1 MKNHEL
7 LFSKGI
13 YLYRGEIMYN
23 SKKCYAIILA
33 GGSGE
38 RFNNSLPKQFQKLA
52 GKTVL
57 EHTIEV
63 FEKDKIIDEIYIIV
77 NPSFRYLI
85 EDIFLKNV
93 YKKVTK
99 ILNGGNTRQESSK
112 IGVFAIPEE
121 NSFVLIHDA
130 VRPFITH
137 KIIRDV
143 IVNLDKYESVDTCI
157 SSSDTIVKRNNNRVV
172 EVPDRKELL
181 LGQTP
186 QGFRTYII
194 KKAYEMY
201 EKDPFQ
207 TTDDCSLILKYSLGN
222 VGIVEGDRFNIKITY
237 PEDLYFADKI
247 FQIRS
252 LESTKEWKRVKEEI
266 HEKVLVVFGGNR
278 GIGKE
283 IIKISNSLG
292 AKTYSFSRKTNV
304 DITDPK
310 AVALVLKN
318 VFDKEGKIDYVVN
331 TAAILN
337 IAPLETK
344 TYEDIVEEIMTNYFG
359 TIVVAKEAIKY
370 LKLSKGSL
378 LFFTSSSYTRGR
390 ELYSVYSSTKA
401 AVVNLMQALANEFE
415 AYGCKVNAINPERTK
430 TEMRRENFGIEDENT
445 LLSPEL
451 VARKSLEVLVS
462 DISGMVIDVNKNS
475 TII

>member
-1 MKNHEL
+1 
-7 LFSKGI
+7 
-13 YLYRGEIMYN
+13 
-23 SKKCYAIILA
+23 
-33 GGSGE
+33 
-38 RFNNSLPKQFQKLA
+38 
-52 GKTVL
+52 
-57 EHTIEV
+57 
-63 FEKDKIIDEIYIIV
+63 
-77 NPSFRYLI
+77 
-85 EDIFLKNV
+85 
-93 YKKVTK
+93 
-99 ILNGGNTRQESSK
+99 
-112 IGVFAIPEE
+112 
-121 NSFVLIHDA
+121 
-130 VRPFITH
+130 
-137 KIIRDV
+137 
-143 IVNLDKYESVDTCI
+143 
-157 SSSDTIVKRNNNRVV
+157 
-172 EVPDRKELL
+172 
-181 LGQTP
+181 
-186 QGFRTYII
+186 
-194 KKAYEMY
+194 MY

-252 LESTKEWKRVKEEI
+252 LESTKEWERVKEEI

-304 DITDPK
+304 DITDHK
-310 AVALVLKN
+310 AVALALKN
-318 VFDKEGKIDYVVN
+318 VFDKEGRIDYVVN

-344 TYEDIVEEIMTNYFG
+344 TYEDIVEELMTNYFG

-390 ELYSVYSSTKA
+390 ELYSIYSSTKA

-462 DISGMVIDVNKNS
+462 DISGMVFDVNRNS
-475 TII
+475 TISQTTHF